1 VTVELVGIGFVV
13 GSSFV
18 QTVTESIAFAL
29 LALTLG
35 LLIAAWGLVSK
46 VRRRLAAGAVI
57 GLAALVLLVGVP
69 LVRLLPDWGGA
80 GLWILVAGIGLV
92 AVVVAT
98 MFEKGQAAVHANL
111 TQIGDATADWE

>member
-69 LVRLLPDWGGA
+69 LVRLETCENPIDKVLSMRLP
-80 GLWILVAGIGLV
+80 
-92 AVVVAT
+92 VVRS
-98 MFEKGQAAVHANL
+98 
-111 TQIGDATADWE
+111 